1 VKNCFLSNRKKWASL
16 LIGLCTAT
24 VASPNA
30 TSWAQES
37 APAVGFRSD
46 VAPIFVE
53 KCVACHSAKKAEGGY
68 RIDTYEELLKPGDS
82 GENPIATK
90 DSANSLLLH
99 RVKDQNAETRMPPE
113 QPPLSES
120 EVKTL
125 TAWIDSGA
133 AFDGEDPKQLLVLQ
147 TPAQTYQAPATTYP
161 AIPLYAVA
169 LTKDG
174 TLLLTGGYHEIL
186 VWNLPQKTLDS
197 RITNIGQRVF
207 AIAVNDQGDRAAV
220 ACGEPGR
227 IGEVRIVDLATKQVS
242 SVVTRSI
249 DVALDV
255 AFRPGTNEL
264 AVGFADNS
272 IRIVNIDTNTITKT
286 YTSHADWVTSI
297 AFSPDG
303 KRLASGSRDKS
314 VKVLDLES
322 GEMILN
328 YSGHTAPVRG
338 VAFSADG
345 TQVFSVA
352 DDKRLHRWNVA
363 DGGRAADVP
372 LSGQGARIVRHG
384 GHLYIPT
391 SARQIHKLDVSN
403 NQIVS
408 TLSGHKDWVHA
419 TAVTPTDV
427 VVSVSHDA
435 EIKVWGPDGS
445 SQATWIGVPQ

>member
-1 VKNCFLSNRKKWASL
+1 MKNRNQTNRRSWCRLLLGLSL
-16 LIGLCTAT
+16 
-24 VASPNA
+24 A
-30 TSWAQES
+30 TSMFPNSQTQAQDAE
-37 APAVGFRSD
+37 PTVGFRSQ
-46 VAPIFVE
+46 VAPILVE
-53 KCVACHSAKKAEGGY
+53 NCVACHSAKKAEGGY

-82 GENPIATK
+82 GENPIVGK
-90 DSANSLLLH
+90 DSAKSLLLH
-99 RVKDQNAETRMPPE
+99 RVKDESAETRMPPE

-120 EVKTL
+120 DIATL
-125 TAWIDSGA
+125 ASWIDAGA

-147 TPAQTYQAPATTYP
+147 TPAQTYAAPPASYP
-161 AIPLYAVA
+161 AIPLYAVVV
-169 LTKDG
+169 TKDG
-174 TLLLTGGYHEIL
+174 NSLLTGGYHEVL
-186 VWNLPQKTLDS
+186 VWNLQQKTLDS
-197 RITNIGQRVF
+197 RISNIGQRVF
-207 AIAVNDQGDRAAV
+207 AIAINDQGDKAAV

-227 IGEVRIVDLATKQVS
+227 IGEVRIVDLATKQVTT
-242 SVVTRSI
+242 VLTRSN

-272 IRIVNIDTNTITKT
+272 IRLVNIDTKTITKT

-338 VAFSADG
+338 VVFSADG
-345 TQVFSVA
+345 SQVFSVS

-372 LSGQGARIVRHG
+372 LSGHGARIVRHG
-384 GHLYIPT
+384 GYLYIPT

-408 TLSGHKDWVHA
+408 TFSGHKDWVHA
-419 TAVTPTDV
+419 AAVTPAEV

-435 EIKVWGPDGS
+435 EIKVWGQDGS
-445 SQATWIGVPQ
+445 VQATWMGMPQ

>member
-1 VKNCFLSNRKKWASL
+1 MKNRIRANNKICSCLSL
-16 LIGLCTAT
+16 GLCL
-24 VASPNA
+24 A
-30 TSWAQES
+30 TSMFSIANAQAQDS
-37 APAVGFRSD
+37 APAVGFRSQ
-46 VAPIFVE
+46 VAPILVE

-68 RIDTYEELLKPGDS
+68 RLDTFEELLKPGDS
-82 GENPIATK
+82 GEAPIVGK
-90 DSANSLLLH
+90 DSAKSLLLH
-99 RVKDQNAETRMPPE
+99 RVKDENAETRMPPE
-113 QPPLSES
+113 QPPLTES
-120 EVKTL
+120 EIQNI
-125 TAWIDSGA
+125 TAWVEGGA
-133 AFDGEDPKQLLVLQ
+133 AFDGDDPKQLLVLQ
-147 TPAQTYQAPATTYP
+147 TPVQNYPAPPATYP
-161 AIPLYAVA
+161 AIPLYAAAV
-169 LTKDG
+169 TKDG
-174 TLLLTGGYHEIL
+174 NFLLTGGYHEVLI
-186 VWNLPQKTLDS
+186 WNLQQKTLDS

-207 AIAVNDQGDRAAV
+207 AIAINDQGDRAAV

-242 SVVTRSI
+242 SIVTRSN

-272 IRIVNIDTNTITKT
+272 IRIVNIDTNTIIKT
-286 YTSHADWVTSI
+286 YTSHADWVTGVT
-297 AFSPDG
+297 FSPDG
-303 KRLASGSRDKS
+303 KRLASSSRDKS

-338 VAFSADG
+338 VVFSADG
-345 TQVFSVA
+345 SQVFSVA

-372 LSGQGARIVRHG
+372 LSGHGARIVRHG

-403 NQIVS
+403 NQIVG
-408 TLSGHKDWVHA
+408 TFSGHKDWVHA
-419 TAVTPTDV
+419 AAITTADV

-435 EIKVWGPDGS
+435 EIKVWGQDGS
-445 SQATWIGVPQ
+445 VQASWMGVPQ

>member
-1 VKNCFLSNRKKWASL
+1 MKNRFSMYIKSWTGL
-16 LIGLCTAT
+16 LVGLCTST
-24 VASPNA
+24 VVVSSS
-30 TSWAQES
+30 TVWAQET
-37 APAVGFRSD
+37 APTVGFRSD
-46 VAPIFVE
+46 VAPILVE

-68 RIDTYEELLKPGDS
+68 RLDTYEELLKPGDS
-82 GENPIATK
+82 GENPVATK
-90 DSANSLLLH
+90 DSANSLLVH
-99 RVKDQNAETRMPPE
+99 RVKDENAETRMPPE
-113 QPPLSES
+113 QPPLSEN
-120 EVKTL
+120 EIKIL
-125 TAWIDSGA
+125 AAWIDSGA
-133 AFDGEDPKQLLVLQ
+133 TFDGEDSKQLLVLQ
-147 TPAQTYQAPATTYP
+147 TPAKTYPAPATSYP
-161 AIPLYAVA
+161 AIPLYAAA

-174 TLLLTGGYHEIL
+174 NLLLTGGYHEIL
-186 VWNLPQKTLDS
+186 IWNLQQKTLDS
-197 RITNIGQRVF
+197 RVSNIGQRVF
-207 AIAVNDQGDRAAV
+207 AIAINDQGDKAAV

-227 IGEVRIVDLATKQVS
+227 VGEVRIVDLATKQVS
-242 SVVTRSI
+242 TVVTRSI

-286 YTSHADWVTSI
+286 YTSHADWVTAI

-338 VAFSADG
+338 VAFSGDG

-363 DGGRAADVP
+363 DGDRAADVP

-384 GHLYIPT
+384 GHLFIPT

-403 NQIVS
+403 NQIVG

-445 SQATWIGVPQ
+445 SQATWLGVPQ

>member
-1 VKNCFLSNRKKWASL
+1 MNTRPKTNMKYWFRLLVICSL
-16 LIGLCTAT
+16 AFITFPSLK
-24 VASPNA
+24 
-30 TSWAQES
+30 AQAQDV
-37 APAVGFRSD
+37 APAVGFRAQ
-46 VAPIFVE
+46 VAPILVE

-82 GENPIATK
+82 GENPIASK

-99 RVKDQNAETRMPPE
+99 RVKDDNAETRMPPE
-113 QPPLSES
+113 QPPLSEGDI
-120 EVKTL
+120 KTL
-125 TAWIDSGA
+125 ATWIDAGA
-133 AFDGEDPKQLLVLQ
+133 AFDGEDPKQLLLLQ
-147 TPAQTYQAPATTYP
+147 TPALTYAAPSASYP
-161 AIPLYAVA
+161 AIPLYATAV
-169 LTKDG
+169 TKDG
-174 TLLLTGGYHEIL
+174 NFLLTGGYHEIL
-186 VWNLPQKTLDS
+186 VWNLQQKTLDS
-197 RITNIGQRVF
+197 RISNIGQRVF
-207 AIAVNDQGDRAAV
+207 AIAINDQGDKVAV

-242 SVVTRSI
+242 AIVTRSI

-255 AFRPGTNEL
+255 AFRPGTTEL

-272 IRIVNIDTNTITKT
+272 IRIVNIDTNAITKT
-286 YTSHADWVTSI
+286 YTSHADWVTVI

-314 VKVLDLES
+314 VKILDLES

-328 YSGHTAPVRG
+328 YSGHSAPVRG
-338 VAFSADG
+338 VVFSADG
-345 TQVFSVA
+345 SQVFSVA

-372 LSGQGARIVRHG
+372 LSGHGARIVRHG

-408 TLSGHKDWVHA
+408 TFSGHKDWVHA
-419 TAVTPTDV
+419 TVVTSADV

-435 EIKVWGPDGS
+435 EIKVWGQDGTV
-445 SQATWIGVPQ
+445 QASWIGVPQ